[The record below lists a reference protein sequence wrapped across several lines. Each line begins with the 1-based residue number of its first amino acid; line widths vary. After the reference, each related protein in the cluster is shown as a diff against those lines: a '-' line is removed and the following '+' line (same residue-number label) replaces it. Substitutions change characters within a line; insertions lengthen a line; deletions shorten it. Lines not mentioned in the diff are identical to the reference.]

1 MLGYT
6 RSNIVGYGD
15 HDRAICPACAS
26 EQYGTAVVERVRL
39 GIVSQIQPTDP
50 NGIAAQELLDGARCA
65 ECAEFFPTID
75 EANA

>member
-15 HDRAICPACAS
+15 HD
-26 EQYGTAVVERVRL
+26 AVVCPKCAVEEFGIHAVERTRL
-39 GIVSQIQPTDP
+39 GLDRHEGDP
-50 NGIAAQELLDGARCA
+50 LGISAFELLDGARCA
-65 ECAEFFPTID
+65 ACSGFFPTIE